1 MNKQELSRMVAEIL
15 QTMQTEP
22 MVKGSD
28 YKPRDPGPQP
38 EG

>member
-15 QTMQTEP
+15 QTMHPEP

-28 YKPRDPGPQP
+28 YKPAEPVPATKP
-38 EG
+38 